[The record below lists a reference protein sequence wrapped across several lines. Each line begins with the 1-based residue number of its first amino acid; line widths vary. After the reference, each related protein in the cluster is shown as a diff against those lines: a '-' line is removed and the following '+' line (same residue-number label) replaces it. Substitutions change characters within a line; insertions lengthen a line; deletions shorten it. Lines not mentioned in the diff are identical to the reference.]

1 MRIKIVLL
9 ILTLVGATLGQ
20 PPPMDGGM
28 SPKNMEAVRIWKLT
42 EVLELTE
49 DQVITFLPL
58 VQIHERELKKVQKEI
73 VVLAKETHVLLEK
86 GDVSQKEVNK
96 YIKMY
101 MGKQNE
107 IHKIK
112 NDFVKSL
119 PEYLTPA
126 QQLRYLNF
134 ETQFRS
140 GLREYMK
147 HERRGGKRTMKRETK
162 RK

>member
-1 MRIKIVLL
+1 MVFL
-9 ILTLVGATLGQ
+9 ILTLAGTTMGQ
-20 PPPMDGGM
+20 PPPMDVGM

-42 EVLELTE
+42 EVLELSE
-49 DQVITFLPL
+49 DQVLTFLPL

-86 GDVSQKEVNK
+86 GDVSQKEVDK

-101 MGKQNE
+101 TGKQNE

-112 NDFVKSL
+112 NNFVKSL
-119 PEYLTPA
+119 PEYLTPS
-126 QQLRYLNF
+126 QQLRYLSF

-147 HERRGGKRTMKRETK
+147 NERRGMRQHKSRDKK
-162 RK
+162 N